1 MPNNPLPLVALAGD
15 DVINVA
21 TITSADDDPEFPI
34 TNAQDQNP
42 AKLAK
47 GVANTLTANITTSS
61 VLPVA
66 AAAFQTNAETI
77 TINGHSFVVPGLDS
91 EGQRIHPWLGLT
103 GLITVAGTSWTMVF
117 SKASGVVFV
126 GRISLVV
133 ALRDLNVKYGWEVGR
148 IRPADIDVTT
158 RAASVINLPYGI
170 RTKWAEGVVDLHED
184 EAMLSS
190 LDLSAKGRTFPMLFI
205 PDEAVNEA
213 WFARQVNP
221 YTRKY
226 PNIDVRETPLRFEE
240 LSCGPVNG

>member
-15 DVINVA
+15 DVVTTA
-21 TITSADDDPEFPI
+21 TIVMSNEDADFPAE
-34 TNAQDQNP
+34 NAQSHNP
-42 AKLAK
+42 AHLAK
-47 GVANTLTANITTSS
+47 STTNTTTFTITTSS
-61 VLPVA
+61 VTPVA
-66 AAAFQTNAETI
+66 VALFQTNAESATL
-77 TINGHSFVVPGLDS
+77 NGNALTMPALDS
-91 EGQRIHPWLGLT
+91 EGLRVHPWLDLT
-103 GLITVAGTSWTMVF
+103 GLVAAGTSWSLVLT
-117 SKASGVVFV
+117 KATGVVWV

-133 ALRDLNVKYGWEVGR
+133 ALRELNVKYGWELGR
-148 IRPADIDVTT
+148 LRPADIELTT
-158 RAASVINLPYGI
+158 RGASVINLPYGI

-184 EAMLSS
+184 ESMLSS
-190 LDLSAKGRTFPMLFI
+190 LDLSSKGKTLPMLFI